1 VIAYISVLLR
11 IFGRRYSA
19 GRLALFPV
27 IQLLPLLALRFRPDG
42 TTTYGPGMGFGTCV
56 PLFLVITFVSIEA
69 VGGEREK
76 NRLGLLRS
84 GGLHGPRAAF
94 TYVLFSLCLGG
105 LALLDSTVVA
115 VPYFALT
122 GSSARSIL
130 GAYGGVAYV
139 CLLFGPPTVAAGHVF
154 ARPTALL
161 IGNVTW
167 FALFLVAGFAGVMPA
182 LNDQP
187 MKLPVLAI
195 PVLVEGI
202 LVVVLALYWNRLTER
217 RGD

>member
-1 VIAYISVLLR
+1 
-11 IFGRRYSA
+11 
-19 GRLALFPV
+19 
-27 IQLLPLLALRFRPDG
+27 
-42 TTTYGPGMGFGTCV
+42 MGFGTCV
-56 PLFLVITFVSIEA
+56 PLFLVITFVSLEA

-84 GGLHGPRAAF
+84 GGLHGPRAAIS
-94 TYVLFSLCLGG
+94 YVLFSLCLGG
-105 LALLDSTVVA
+105 LAFLGSSVVA
-115 VPYFALT
+115 VPYYALT

-139 CLLFGPPTVAAGHVF
+139 CLLFGPPTVAAAHVF
-154 ARPTALL
+154 AHPAALL

-167 FALFLVAGFAGVMPA
+167 LALFLVAGFAGVMPA

-187 MKLPVLAI
+187 VKLPVLAVPI
-195 PVLVEGI
+195 LVEGI
-202 LVVVLALYWNRLTER
+202 LVAALALYWDRLTER